1 MSGAVAAHAAYNGS
15 GTQGLAVTNKIQGND
30 GDVMSVFWNKN
41 DTTRQLLYGSAFVE
55 IPSSSGSGGNALSK
69 ANTQIFEVNND
80 IDCLGNLV
88 LKVLIDNVVPT
99 AAQIQIS
106 GGISSN
112 STSVTGTGFT
122 ANMLGALFSDTT
134 GSIPA
139 NTVVTAVNST
149 TSLTISN
156 AALTT
161 YNITG
166 LLITPLAFIEPCA
179 AANIIDRIE
188 FQVGTQIWQT
198 LEKVDILALAT
209 TELPESA
216 YSDFIVQS
224 SGGYSKTIG
233 LNPITSFGVI
243 GTSTPT
249 NTYYS
254 STANGIIAYIPLKML
269 TKTLAPQLE
278 SFSEHTESGYLMAAA
293 PNQQV
298 KIKIYTSVRG
308 TNTTFTTTT
317 LTPPNTTFT
326 NIAFANATIS
336 LSLFAQQHVMCNE
349 EREQML
355 AVPNGLPRRIKMTQN
370 VQQAVTTAST
380 SFNIVLDTFSLYAS
394 HLIISIPSD
403 VLTFTTHYAFDAST
417 VELLLNSSSFSG
429 ALPFG
434 LLNVIPSSLGLYN
447 NNYITDGT
455 GQNPYEVFVFP
466 LASRAYGGSGVPLN
480 RFDNITLKFKLPA
493 APSVAGTIYVT
504 CVGETTALYK
514 GGAASLAMY

>member
-80 IDCLGNLV
+80 IDCLGNLI
-88 LKVLIDNVVPT
+88 LKVVVAGVTT
-99 AAQIQIS
+99 AS
-106 GGISSN
+106 GG
-112 STSVTGTGFT
+112 
-122 ANMLGALFSDTT
+122 
-134 GSIPA
+134 
-139 NTVVTAVNST
+139 
-149 TSLTISN
+149 
-156 AALTT
+156 
-161 YNITG
+161 TG
-166 LLITPLAFIEPCA
+166 LIEPCA
-179 AANIIDRIE
+179 AATIIDRIE

-216 YSDFIVQS
+216 YSDFVFQS
-224 SGGYSKTIG
+224 SGGISDLLVNNTIG
-233 LNPITSFGVI
+233 A
-243 GTSTPT
+243 GTSAGI
-249 NTYYS
+249 NNIYY
-254 STANGIIAYIPLKML
+254 TTTTGVTAYIPLKML

-298 KIKIYTSVRG
+298 KIKIYTSIASPAIVVTAAATANTAFGDADFAPSG
-308 TNTTFTTTT
+308 TIN
-317 LTPPNTTFT
+317 
-326 NIAFANATIS
+326 

-403 VLTFTTHYAFDAST
+403 VLTFAAHYKYEAST
-417 VELLLNSSSFSG
+417 IELLLNSSSFSG

-447 NNYITDGT
+447 NNYITNGDS
-455 GQNPYEVFVFP
+455 QNPYEVFVFP
-466 LASRAYGGSGVPLN
+466 LASKAYGGSCVPLN
-480 RFDNITLKFKLPA
+480 RFDNITLKFKLQA
-493 APSVAGTIYVT
+493 VPSVAGTIYVT
-504 CVGETTALYK
+504 CVGETTALYN